1 MIYIPATPSYGVYI
15 SQLIRYSKTCGSYH
29 DSLYRGV
36 TVIKEATQQMIRS
49 C

>member
-1 MIYIPATPSYGVYI
+1 MIYIPATTSYGVYI

-29 DSLYRGV
+29 DSRHIGV
-36 TVIKEATQQMIRS
+36 TVIKEPTQQMVRS